1 MGGPAAGASEC
12 DCIRSHPGA
21 VSCGDAAAPSHVTPV
36 LAHAVGASAP
46 HGHALLAL
54 GTAAVIVGA
63 GALVIVGFRLE
74 ERASS
79 EAGRWVGWGAALRVV
94 GASLS
99 VGAAAIHFSVIGV
112 HAAVDPLEGVLFAV
126 AAWAQLAAAVA
137 AIVAPGRAALAA
149 LAAVNGVAVL
159 AWLWSRA
166 LGLPFG
172 ADAWIPQ
179 LIGPADG
186 LATVFEVGATVL
198 GGALAFRR
206 ARAGEPR
213 VARLSSA
220 VTYVGAA
227 VLAVAVATTVVLVG
241 YPADDHEM
249 APAASEAHE

>member
-1 MGGPAAGASEC
+1 
-12 DCIRSHPGA
+12 
-21 VSCGDAAAPSHVTPV
+21 VTPI

-63 GALVIVGFRLE
+63 GGLVIVGFRLE

-94 GASLS
+94 AAALS

-126 AAWAQLAAAVA
+126 AAWAQLAVAVA
-137 AIVAPGRAALAA
+137 AIVAPGRAALGA

-186 LATVFEVGATVL
+186 LATFFELAAAGL
-198 GGALAFRR
+198 GGALAFGRPAAKPR
-206 ARAGEPR
+206 A
-213 VARLSSA
+213 ARLSSV

-241 YPADDHEM
+241 YPSDDHEM
-249 APAASEAHE
+249 APAGSEAHE